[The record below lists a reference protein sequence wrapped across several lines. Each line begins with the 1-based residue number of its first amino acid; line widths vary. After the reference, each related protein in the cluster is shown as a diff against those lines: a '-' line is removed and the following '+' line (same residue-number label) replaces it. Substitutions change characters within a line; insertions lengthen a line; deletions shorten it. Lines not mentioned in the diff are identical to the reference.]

1 MADCLSHP
9 DLTLL
14 GFAPLAVE
22 HWGLMLVLLG
32 ATGGGVWFFM
42 NRRLQELKQT
52 QAMEAEKLAVTHATE
67 VQQLRA
73 QAGTAAAEAERRREE
88 VEKALQSL
96 REAHEALRAGA
107 ERREREAAARIEGL
121 TQDLATNR
129 ERAAMLE
136 PTQAALGAEQGRV
149 KALEKTI
156 EVATKRA
163 EDLERRLEA
172 AMRDLG
178 ELGQTA
184 DLRQRELE
192 AEVLGLRQTMQA
204 NETLVSTAEAQISQA
219 TEALNAY
226 KQQAEGRITH
236 LQRQLAAAEAKAA
249 MLQKEFMS
257 AVGVLPE
264 KPGAVMAA
272 GGGPED
278 RRVAELEARLNQVE
292 AEARK
297 KAREDGYKIAEL
309 EFRLGEARE
318 ALARQG

>member
-1 MADCLSHP
+1 M
-9 DLTLL
+9 
-14 GFAPLAVE
+14 
-22 HWGLMLVLLG
+22 
-32 ATGGGVWFFM
+32 
-42 NRRLQELKQT
+42 
-52 QAMEAEKLAVTHATE
+52 
-67 VQQLRA
+67 
-73 QAGTAAAEAERRREE
+73 
-88 VEKALQSL
+88 
-96 REAHEALRAGA
+96 LRAGA
-107 ERREREAAARIEGL
+107 ERRELEAAARIESL
-121 TQDLATNR
+121 SKDLAAAR

-178 ELGQTA
+178 ELRQMA

-192 AEVLGLRQTMQA
+192 AELLGLRQTMQA
-204 NETLVSTAEAQISQA
+204 NETLVNTAETQISQA

-309 EFRLGEARE
+309 EFRLSEARE
-318 ALARQG
+318 ALVRQG